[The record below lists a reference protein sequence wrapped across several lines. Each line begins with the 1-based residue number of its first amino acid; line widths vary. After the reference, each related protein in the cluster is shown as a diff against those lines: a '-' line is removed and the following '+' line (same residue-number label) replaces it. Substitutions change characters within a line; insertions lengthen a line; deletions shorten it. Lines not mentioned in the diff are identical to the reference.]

1 MLSFTLRDNPFA
13 SKWHSPFHSHP
24 SLKEQAITT
33 AQLLAA
39 MPPGDT
45 GFLRGCCAQGRDMA
59 QLHCLQQLSICGLMA
74 APPK

>member
-1 MLSFTLRDNPFA
+1 M
-13 SKWHSPFHSHP
+13 
-24 SLKEQAITT
+24 T